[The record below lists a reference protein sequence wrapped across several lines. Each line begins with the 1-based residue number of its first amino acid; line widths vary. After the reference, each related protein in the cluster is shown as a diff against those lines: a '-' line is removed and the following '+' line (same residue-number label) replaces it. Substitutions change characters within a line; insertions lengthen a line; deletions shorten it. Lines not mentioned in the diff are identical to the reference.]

1 MTYFLNL
8 RAGDYGAVCSPQLLI
23 GDGTQAPQGM
33 TALYQDALPILV
45 KGKDVLLAAHG
56 FNVGY
61 SESLYSL
68 GRLEQA
74 LAIAPNEFFLGV
86 SWPGDWV
93 IPAIN
98 YPFEDKIA
106 SHAGA
111 VLGAFCNSY
120 LKTARSISFLSHSLG
135 ARVVLEAVK
144 ASTRT
149 VRMLCITAGAV
160 NADCLT
166 SEYQAAAQNCQ
177 QIRTLS
183 SMKDLVLEFAYP
195 PGDFLGDILDPDHA
209 LFEPALGR
217 GGPESPY
224 EASVH
229 PWEIPDGADYDH
241 SDYFP
246 PSAAIMPPPSPADK
260 WRAAVTFM
268 ASAYRAQTP
277 SWP

>member
-1 MTYFLNL
+1 
-8 RAGDYGAVCSPQLLI
+8 
-23 GDGTQAPQGM
+23 
-33 TALYQDALPILV
+33 
-45 KGKDVLLAAHG
+45 
-56 FNVGY
+56 
-61 SESLYSL
+61 
-68 GRLEQA
+68 
-74 LAIAPNEFFLGV
+74 
-86 SWPGDWV
+86 V

-98 YPFEDKIA
+98 YPFEDKVA

-111 VLGAFCNSY
+111 LLGAFCNSY

-166 SEYQAAAQNCQ
+166 SEYEAAAQNCQ

-217 GGPESPY
+217 GGPAAPY

-229 PWEIPDGADYDH
+229 PWEIPDSEGYNH
-241 SDYFP
+241 GNYFP
-246 PSAAIMPPPSPADK
+246 PSAAVVPQDDPGK

-268 ASAYRAQTP
+268 ASAFRAQTP

>member
-33 TALYQDALPILV
+33 TALYADSLPILV

-68 GRLEQA
+68 GRLDQA
-74 LAIAPNEFFLGV
+74 LATQPNEFFLGV

-98 YPFEDKIA
+98 YPFEDSIA
-106 SHAGA
+106 SHAGGL
-111 VLGAFCNSY
+111 LGAFCNTY
-120 LKTARSISFLSHSLG
+120 LKTARSISFASHSLG

-144 ASTRT
+144 ASTRK
-149 VRMLCITAGAV
+149 VRTLCITAGAV

-166 SEYQAAAQNCQ
+166 AEYQAAANKCEA
-177 QIRTLS
+177 IRTLS
-183 SMKDLVLEFAYP
+183 SMEDLVLEFAYP

-217 GGPESPY
+217 GGPETPY
-224 EASVH
+224 AGSVH
-229 PWEIPDGADYDH
+229 PWEIPDGYHYDH
-241 SDYFP
+241 GNYFP
-246 PSAAIMPPPSPADK
+246 PSTPTIPPPNGDDK

-268 ASAYRAQTP
+268 ASAFRAQTP